1 MQAVHAGSGRS
12 RADPMIL
19 LLERH
24 PFSYEGKSSEVRG
37 ATPNGREN
45 RGAILR
51 RARGTCREHR
61 SAHGSARQGT
71 YHGEASIVP
80 LQRGLNLPPCAPPA
94 ARVTMSRHLL
104 WSKSSAKKCKRH
116 VKLGYERRLRT

>member
-94 ARVTMSRHLL
+94 ARSRFLI
-104 WSKSSAKKCKRH
+104 
-116 VKLGYERRLRT
+116 YFITRLSRSG

>member
-12 RADPMIL
+12 RAHSMIL
-19 LLERH
+19 LSERH
-24 PFSYEGKSSEVRG
+24 PFSYEGKSSEVLG
-37 ATPNGREN
+37 VTPNGREN
-45 RGAILR
+45 KGCYPWAGAWHLPGAPFGPR
-51 RARGTCREHR
+51 K
-61 SAHGSARQGT
+61 RQAGT

-104 WSKSSAKKCKRH
+104 WSNSSAKKCKRL
-116 VKLGYERRLRT
+116 VKLGY